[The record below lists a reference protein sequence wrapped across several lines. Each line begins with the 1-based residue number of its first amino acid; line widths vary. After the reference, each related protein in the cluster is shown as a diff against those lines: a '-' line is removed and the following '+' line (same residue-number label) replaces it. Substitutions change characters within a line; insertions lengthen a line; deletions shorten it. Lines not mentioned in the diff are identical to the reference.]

1 MVPIITLFAVAVLE
15 FGIAFWERQQLQAGV
30 RDAARYWSRC
40 NTLSATAGSCSV
52 PKATAIASRNG
63 VLPVTLTVTPTEP
76 PDPPT
81 SADIVTVTGSFTHSK
96 SPMFVLLKL
105 KPFVITYT
113 YKMRFI
119 GW

>member
-40 NTLSATAGSCSV
+40 SSLSSTAGSCSV
-52 PKATAIASRNG
+52 AQATAIASRNG
-63 VLPVTLTVTPTEP
+63 VLPVTLAVTPTTP
-76 PDPPT
+76 PATPT
-81 SADIVTVTGSFTHSK
+81 SADIVTVTGSFTHDK

-105 KPFVITYT
+105 TPFVITYT